1 MAHQRVIQKVTKK
14 KKTVTFKKKEKKRCS
29 KCGRYM

>member
-1 MAHQRVIQKVTKK
+1 MARVVQKVTKK
-14 KKTVTFKKKEKKRCS
+14 KKTVTFKKKTQKRCE

>member
-1 MAHQRVIQKVTKK
+1 MAKIKQKVTK
-14 KKTVTFKKKEKKRCS
+14 KKTVTFKKKTQKRCE

>member
-1 MAHQRVIQKVTKK
+1 MAYAKQKITKTK
-14 KKTVTFKKKEKKRCS
+14 KKTVTFKNKTQKRCS